1 MFQLLRALT
10 GSSLIRFGLTGLLNT
25 AVGLGTIFALKW
37 FLNMPDT
44 LANLGGYG
52 LGVMVSYYVNSRW
65 TFQYREALHAKM
77 LPYALVLVCAY
88 LVNLACVHFCINVL
102 QLNSYLAQT
111 AGIIPYSLLTYFLL
125 RRYVF
130 ARNDVAKVS
139 VQ

>member
-1 MFQLLRALT
+1 MRQRLRVLT

-37 FLNMPDT
+37 FLDMPDT
-44 LANLGGYG
+44 QANLGGYA

-65 TFQYREALHAKM
+65 TFQYRESLHAKM

-111 AGIIPYSLLTYFLL
+111 AGIIPYSLLSYFLL

-130 ARNDVAKVS
+130 ARNDVANIS
-139 VQ
+139 VR